1 LFDTIII
8 NPPYYKKQPRSNAE
22 YAWYCGENGEY
33 FQKLFKHLKNYVHGK
48 TEVLMV
54 LCDDCDLKM
63 IKDLAY
69 ENSFDLQSVFQRNTV
84 IEKNYIFKIVQRQ

>member
-1 LFDTIII
+1 
-8 NPPYYKKQPRSNAE
+8 
-22 YAWYCGENGEY
+22 
-33 FQKLFKHLKNYVHGK
+33 
-48 TEVLMV
+48 